1 MTQILHGSLIFI
13 VEKRYFSIKVEGPL
27 FIDKNMIF
35 SKKFFWVHDFRN
47 NAIFF
52 WGGRGAGFIK
62 ILHWI
67 AGGGRGGGKDG
78 PKKDRIKFE
87 RSLSGK

>member
-1 MTQILHGSLIFI
+1 M
-13 VEKRYFSIKVEGPL
+13 
-27 FIDKNMIF
+27 
-35 SKKFFWVHDFRN
+35 HDFRKN
-47 NAIFF
+47 GIFF
-52 WGGRGAGFIK
+52 GGGRGVGLIK